1 MLPSEKLLFSR
12 EEAAEMLSL
21 SLSTLCVVIN
31 RGMIRVR
38 RNGRRVMI
46 EKREIEK
53 FSRTDHA
60 RIWPE
65 DGTRAASVIGRI
77 CFDCGKKEKLK
88 TPAARFFHNIPLC
101 QPCWEHRSARSPKR
115 TVKSQQLAKSA

>member
-21 SLSTLCVVIN
+21 SVSTLCVVIN

-38 RNGRRVMI
+38 RLGRRVMI

-60 RIWPE
+60 RIWPA

-77 CFDCGKKEKLK
+77 CFDCAKKDRRK
-88 TPAARFFHNIPLC
+88 TPAARFFLNIPLC
-101 QPCWEHRSARSPKR
+101 QPCWDQRSASSPKR
-115 TVKSQQLAKSA
+115 TVKAQQLEKSA